1 MSIIYG
7 YTKLTK
13 LAYLLLQAYYH
24 TNEGI
29 ILNNNTYLRT

>member
-1 MSIIYG
+1 MRIIYG

-13 LAYLLLQAYYH
+13 LAYLLLQSYYH